1 MTGQERG
8 PDPKALQP
16 RSSALLEF
24 ATSTSG
30 CTDLNWRGSV
40 ALAHAQHVRARVSG
54 WDSLCGG
61 RDRTRHRGGVRY
73 EHRACRR
80 RAHSLGDVEVSV
92 GVDAMVAIDCRED
105 EVLVVGASGR
115 RWGGGITRRERNQA
129 LGVKGRPLARAAWRY
144 LRHDCRAW
152 LRAGAPGGQYST
164 RPRVEKTKR
173 VRAPYS

>member
-54 WDSLCGG
+54 WDSQCGG
-61 RDRTRHRGGVRY
+61 RELATAHATAGGSATR
-73 EHRACRR
+73 EWA
-80 RAHSLGDVEVSV
+80 AL
-92 GVDAMVAIDCRED
+92 DAER
-105 EVLVVGASGR
+105 L
-115 RWGGGITRRERNQA
+115 IT
-129 LGVKGRPLARAAWRY
+129 LAPRDAA
-144 LRHDCRAW
+144 APAPP
-152 LRAGAPGGQYST
+152 AGANDKHLIFST
-164 RPRVEKTKR
+164 VNG
-173 VRAPYS
+173 